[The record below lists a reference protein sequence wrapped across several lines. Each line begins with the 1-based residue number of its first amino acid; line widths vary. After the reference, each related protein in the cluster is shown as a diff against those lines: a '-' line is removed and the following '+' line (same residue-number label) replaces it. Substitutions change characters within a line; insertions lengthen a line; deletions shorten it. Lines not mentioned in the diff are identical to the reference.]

1 MTLLQQEKSSEK
13 TSLQQQIENIQ
24 QSLSKKDRELVAVQ
38 GELQKVCFD
47 GKLFF

>member
-38 GELQKVCFD
+38 GELQKVCS
-47 GKLFF
+47 LW